1 MAQADGVVANAS
13 GAAVRSD
20 LNAQLLAIIT
30 NNSGS
35 TAPSTTRAYQFWY
48 DETTNQLKLRNS
60 ANDAWIV
67 LRTIASGS
75 DPVVDVTN
83 GSAAA
88 TSIRPGGDADSGFV
102 FAKDATNNNHGF
114 SWVSGG
120 TEYLKFHPSTS
131 VQAQPSLTWLTTY
144 DTGNISL
151 YSGQNTNANGVQL
164 TKVGTVS
171 LARYNDGTSPGKAIV
186 DMNFVNSGSA
196 THSFINF
203 AAAAS
208 TCGSITTNGSSTA
221 YGTSSDYRLKE
232 NIVLLTDAKTR
243 LNQLSVKRF
252 NFIKTPDKT
261 VDGFIAHEAQEIVP
275 EAVTGTKDEAND
287 DGTPKYQGIDQSK
300 IVPLLT
306 AALQEAFAEI
316 AALTTRIET
325 LEAG

>member
-35 TAPSTTRAYQFWY
+35 TAPTTTRAYQFWY

-75 DPVVDVTN
+75 NPVVDVTN

-88 TSIRPGGDADSGFV
+88 TSIRPDGDADSGF
-102 FAKDATNNNHGF
+102 FFHKDSTNNHHGF
-114 SWVSGG
+114 SYSVGG
-120 TEYLKFHPSTS
+120 TEWLRLEPSGPSGANPSFRWLVTATTDNIGTYSGGGSSRNGFILTKAGKFEACQDGTFAGAINRADSS
-131 VQAQPSLTWLTTY
+131 GGEALVLFCAGVNK
-144 DTGNISL
+144 GNIGVTS
-151 YSGQNTNANGVQL
+151 SG
-164 TKVGTVS
+164 VS
-171 LARYNDGTSPGKAIV
+171 YN
-186 DMNFVNSGSA
+186 
-196 THSFINF
+196 
-203 AAAAS
+203 
-208 TCGSITTNGSSTA
+208 
-221 YGTSSDYRLKE
+221 TSSDYRLKE
-232 NIVLLTDAKTR
+232 NVISLTGAKAR
-243 LNQLSVKRF
+243 VNQLDVKRF
-252 NFIKTPDKT
+252 NFIGTPDKT
-261 VDGFIAHEAQEIVP
+261 VDGFIAHEAQAIVP
-275 EAVTGTKDEAND
+275 ESVTGTKDEVDSA
-287 DGTPKYQGIDQSK
+287 GEPVFQGIDQSK

>member
-30 NNSGS
+30 NNSGT
-35 TAPSTTRAYQFWY
+35 TAPTTTRAYQFWY

-75 DPVVDVTN
+75 DPVVDITN
-83 GSAAA
+83 GSATA
-88 TSIRPGGDADSGFV
+88 TAIRPEGDPDSGF
-102 FAKDATNNNHGF
+102 FFHKDATNNHHGF
-114 SWVSGG
+114 SYSVGG
-120 TEYLKFHPSTS
+120 TEWLRLDSSGPAQANPSFRWLVTATDDNIGTYTGGGPSRNGFILTKAGKFEVCQDGGFGGAMNRADSAGGEIL
-131 VQAQPSLTWLTTY
+131 VFFCAGVNK
-144 DTGNISL
+144 GNIGVTS
-151 YSGQNTNANGVQL
+151 SGVSYNTG
-164 TKVGTVS
+164 
-171 LARYNDGTSPGKAIV
+171 
-186 DMNFVNSGSA
+186 
-196 THSFINF
+196 
-203 AAAAS
+203 
-208 TCGSITTNGSSTA
+208 
-221 YGTSSDYRLKE
+221 SDYRLKE
-232 NIVLLTDAKTR
+232 NVVALTGAKAR
-243 LNQLSVKRF
+243 VNQLDVKRF
-252 NFIKTPDKT
+252 NFIGTPDKT